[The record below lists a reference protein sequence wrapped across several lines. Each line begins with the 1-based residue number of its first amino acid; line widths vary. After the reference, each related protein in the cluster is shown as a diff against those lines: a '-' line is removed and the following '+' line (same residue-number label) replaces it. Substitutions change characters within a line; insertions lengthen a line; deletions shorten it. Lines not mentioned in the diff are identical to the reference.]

1 MTERRA
7 RSLRPS
13 SVGAILLIINVQ
25 SRQLFLKILP
35 ESLKSQTS
43 SDPTASSSSA
53 ADKESS
59 EEISE
64 AKALEIANT
73 LLEEQSAYDRFAEDI
88 SAEEDDHL
96 DFPLVDEERLLIE
109 YISVLGM

>member
-1 MTERRA
+1 MK
-7 RSLRPS
+7 
-13 SVGAILLIINVQ
+13 GQ
-25 SRQLFLKILP
+25 K
-35 ESLKSQTS
+35 S
-43 SDPTASSSSA
+43 SDPPAGSSTA
-53 ADKESS
+53 DG
-59 EEISE
+59 EISE
-64 AKALEIANT
+64 AKALEMANA